1 MAYISKQK
9 VNAITY
15 KSFSKDKLIYYMVIT
30 VSIYL
35 TIIIVLLCI
44 VRKVQVVD
52 PLETCALIVTVTS
65 IILSVDT
72 QHDIQLHRDASD
84 TTLNGGHL

>member
-35 TIIIVLLCI
+35 TIILCI